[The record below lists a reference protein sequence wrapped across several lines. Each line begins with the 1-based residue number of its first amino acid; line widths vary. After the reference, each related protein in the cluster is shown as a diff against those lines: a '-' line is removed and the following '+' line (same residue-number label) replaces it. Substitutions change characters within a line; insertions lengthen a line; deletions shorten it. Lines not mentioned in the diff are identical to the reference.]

1 MTDRLSSL
9 CKISYKSVQQFRGRC
24 VPNRQ
29 SHRQTVNL
37 VFRHNHGEMR
47 DISKLSVMT
56 VSVVESNIDGENV
69 GQLTITFPP
78 SFVNER

>member
-1 MTDRLSSL
+1 
-9 CKISYKSVQQFRGRC
+9 
-24 VPNRQ
+24 
-29 SHRQTVNL
+29 
-37 VFRHNHGEMR
+37 
-47 DISKLSVMT
+47 MT